1 MLQEKSLI
9 CKLLELFKMSE
20 AWLTRTQSRGEL
32 DTSSSISLARS
43 IYGSQVSSTI
53 ICISYI
59 IHMHVK
65 AYFDGG
71 NSSYQGSEVN
81 LFRTTSQVNNAA
93 SITRHLSRPKSSPAR
108 AVAERNQKVLLQE
121 QLQLQINL
129 FAV

>member
-59 IHMHVK
+59 IHVK

-108 AVAERNQKVLLQE
+108 AVAERNQKVMLQE